1 MGVSRSLPTLI
12 SPPSSTPGW
21 GGGGGGG
28 PPLFLTASHKG
39 PFIPN
44 QVRGDGGIWT
54 GGGGGHEKTFHLAT
68 SGSVFLV
75 FSVTYC
81 IEWQ

>member
-1 MGVSRSLPTLI
+1 MVGHAS
-12 SPPSSTPGW
+12 
-21 GGGGGGG
+21 
-28 PPLFLTASHKG
+28 FLTASHKG

-44 QVRGDGGIWT
+44 QVRGAGGIWT
-54 GGGGGHEKTFHLAT
+54 GGGGGPEKKYGFKYRLMVFLAITTTISTSYLAT

-75 FSVTYC
+75 FRVTYC

>member
-1 MGVSRSLPTLI
+1 MGRG
-12 SPPSSTPGW
+12 PPS
-21 GGGGGGG
+21 
-28 PPLFLTASHKG
+28 FLTASHKG

-54 GGGGGHEKTFHLAT
+54 GGGGGHEKKYGFKERLMVFLAITTTISTFHLAT

>member
-1 MGVSRSLPTLI
+1 MVGF
-12 SPPSSTPGW
+12 G
-21 GGGGGGG
+21 
-28 PPLFLTASHKG
+28 
-39 PFIPN
+39 
-44 QVRGDGGIWT
+44 Q
-54 GGGGGHEKTFHLAT
+54 GGGGGHEKKYGFKERLMVFLAITTTISTFHLAT